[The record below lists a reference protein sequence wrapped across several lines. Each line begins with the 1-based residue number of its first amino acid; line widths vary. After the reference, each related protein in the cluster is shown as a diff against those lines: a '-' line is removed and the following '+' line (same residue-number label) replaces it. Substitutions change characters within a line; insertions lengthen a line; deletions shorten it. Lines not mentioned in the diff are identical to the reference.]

1 MKYYIRHTGTYSSAL
16 GVEPRF
22 LFFLIKVD
30 INFFFILKR
39 VNIMRCV
46 YNYELE
52 KHQRE
57 TVRENN
63 QGQFVMY
70 AEVKP

>member
-1 MKYYIRHTGTYSSAL
+1 
-16 GVEPRF
+16 
-22 LFFLIKVD
+22 
-30 INFFFILKR
+30 
-39 VNIMRCV
+39 MRCV
-46 YNYELE
+46 FNYELE

-63 QGQFVMY
+63 QEQFVIY